1 MKIQKLKAF
10 VVVFG
15 LSLGGA
21 VLAAGPAVPVVPA
34 APGQVYSS
42 ESTSGS
48 IELSN
53 ISADESQEPVA
64 TAPADANNANNANAD
79 SAATGGEPLAA
90 DAPKDP
96 REQYR
101 DKMLQAPEVPTP
113 ATTNASRRY
122 KMMDQATY
130 RAAIL
135 GNTAPAPQGGASAA
149 K

>member
-1 MKIQKLKAF
+1 VKVKILSPLGLLL
-10 VVVFG
+10 G
-15 LSLGGA
+15 LSLSGMA
-21 VLAAGPAVPVVPA
+21 AAAGPAAPA

-42 ESTSGS
+42 ESSSGS

-64 TAPADANNANNANAD
+64 TAPAAANTDDTAT
-79 SAATGGEPLAA
+79 AAPGAEPLAA

-101 DKMLQAPEVPTP
+101 DKVMQTPEVPTP

-122 KMMDQATY
+122 KMMDLATY
-130 RAAIL
+130 RATVL
-135 GNTAPAPQGGASAA
+135 GNTAPTPQGGASAPR
-149 K
+149 

>member
-1 MKIQKLKAF
+1 MLKAF

-21 VLAAGPAVPVVPA
+21 VLAAGPAAPAVPA

-42 ESTSGS
+42 ESASGS

-64 TAPADANNANNANAD
+64 TAPAAANAD
-79 SAATGGEPLAA
+79 STATAAPGTDAVAA

-101 DKMLQAPEVPTP
+101 DKVLQAPEVATP
-113 ATTNASRRY
+113 GTTNASRRY
-122 KMMDQATY
+122 KMMDLATY
-130 RAAIL
+130 RATVL
-135 GNTAPAPQGGASAA
+135 GNTAPAPEGGASAA

>member
-1 MKIQKLKAF
+1 MKVKIFSPFALIL
-10 VVVFG
+10 G
-15 LSLGGA
+15 LSLSGMA
-21 VLAAGPAVPVVPA
+21 TAAGPAAPA

-42 ESTSGS
+42 ESASGS

-53 ISADESQEPVA
+53 LSADESQEPVA
-64 TAPADANNANNANAD
+64 TAPAANTDN
-79 SAATGGEPLAA
+79 SASAEPGAEPLAA

-101 DKMLQAPEVPTP
+101 DKVLQAPEVPTP

-122 KMMDQATY
+122 KMMDLATY
-130 RAAIL
+130 RATVL